1 MVRELNL
8 GSKGYRFESKGV
20 AVEGYHYKNREASTH
35 QGKYMGDIHSPFF
48 LGSVKQS

>member
-1 MVRELNL
+1 MVKELNL

-35 QGKYMGDIHSPFF
+35 QGKYKGDINSPLF
-48 LGSVKQS
+48 LGSANHS